1 MCVSKRSEKG
11 ELKTQAYSGVEQSR
25 KIISQLRR
33 IIQDTWEVV
42 TQCFQ
47 MERAQKQGSP

>member
-11 ELKTQAYSGVEQSR
+11 EFKTQAYSGVEQSC

-33 IIQDTWEVV
+33 IVQDTWEVV
-42 TQCFQ
+42 T
-47 MERAQKQGSP
+47 